1 MFEVRTMQFQKDGLH
16 MLRLV
21 VMHTHNVRPLV
32 VFKESP
38 FTINEVNR
46 IRSVFE
52 RYEYPLRARLQH
64 VRLLHGKEK
73 SLHLSLRAF
82 ARYNDEIVS
91 LRQEK
96 FNGMLIELG
105 DEFTQKFDEWFD
117 WQTDLIS
124 NFAGTCGAYLF
135 TKENWDE
142 ATINPFRR
150 EFMNKSCNVR

>member
-1 MFEVRTMQFQKDGLH
+1 MFEVRTMQFQKDGLY

-21 VMHTHNVRPLV
+21 VMHTTAPRPIV
-32 VFKESP
+32 VFKEAP
-38 FTINEVNR
+38 FTINEVKR
-46 IRSVFE
+46 IRTIFE
-52 RYEYPLRARLQH
+52 RYEYPLRAKLQH
-64 VRLLHGKEK
+64 VRLLFGKEK
-73 SLHLSLRAF
+73 SLHLSLRAL

-91 LRQEK
+91 LRQDK

-124 NFAGTCGAYLF
+124 NFAGTSGAYLF

-142 ATINPFRR
+142 ADINPLRR
-150 EFMNKSCNVR
+150 EFMNKSCTVR